1 MCHKS
6 HLFFY
11 VLQVKSQSQ
20 LWKALTLTLW
30 LLLVCQWCPWWD
42 GLHFAVCWNLWSKA
56 RETSPRNGKLLS
68 IPQGTLTVLHTHII
82 IYFCFRR
89 ESVEYELPSHCYL
102 QRLLITI
109 DTQKLTQ
116 KHASNWINELWS
128 NWSMSNKSSLGQ
140 YVSLF
145 WFPDLNFLKQ
155 SQTQTW
161 WVQTDE
167 VSCEYCV
174 NPEIMLFD
182 CYVVTMVTT

>member
-1 MCHKS
+1 MQICNFINSVAKCLGDYHITEVCHKS

-42 GLHFAVCWNLWSKA
+42 GLHFAVCWHLWSKA

-82 IYFCFRR
+82 IYFCFRH
-89 ESVEYELPSHCYL
+89 EPVEYELPSHCYL

-109 DTQKLTQ
+109 DTQKLIQ
-116 KHASNWINELWS
+116 KYASNWIGELWS
-128 NWSMSNKSSLGQ
+128 DWSMSNKSSLGQ
-140 YVSLF
+140 YGSLF
-145 WFPDLNFLKQ
+145 
-155 SQTQTW
+155 
-161 WVQTDE
+161 
-167 VSCEYCV
+167 
-174 NPEIMLFD
+174 
-182 CYVVTMVTT
+182 